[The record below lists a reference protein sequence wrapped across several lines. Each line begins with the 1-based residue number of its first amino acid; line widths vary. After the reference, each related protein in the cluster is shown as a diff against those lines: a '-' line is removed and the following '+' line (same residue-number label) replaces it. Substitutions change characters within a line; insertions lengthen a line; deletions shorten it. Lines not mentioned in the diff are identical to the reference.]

1 MRTPLAPRLVGGGS
15 GLCGPLDRDV
25 NNIFFLEMCF
35 DRKKRVEG
43 PPLRALLLRV
53 PGQWAPWHIEGVMNY
68 RIVAIPESVAE
79 SVRATRK
86 SPFARH
92 PTHTEVAR
100 GHGPCRLCLRTFR
113 VGLERRILFT
123 YDPFADIESLPLP
136 GPVFIHEAPCSRYRE
151 DGGFPDELRSHG
163 LTLNAYQRPRIL
175 RAQEYVTNG
184 EVEFV
189 VARLWERPDI
199 DYIHVRDT
207 EAGCYDFRIE
217 RTGVAPDL
225 SGGPKS
231 S

>member
-1 MRTPLAPRLVGGGS
+1 
-15 GLCGPLDRDV
+15 
-25 NNIFFLEMCF
+25 
-35 DRKKRVEG
+35 
-43 PPLRALLLRV
+43 
-53 PGQWAPWHIEGVMNY
+53 MNY
-68 RIVAIPESVAE
+68 RIVAIPESVAD
-79 SVRATRK
+79 SVRANRK

-92 PTHTEVAR
+92 PTHTEIAT

-136 GPVFIHEAPCSRYRE
+136 GPVFIHEAPCLRYGE

-184 EVEFV
+184 EVEPV
-189 VARLWERPDI
+189 IARLWERPDI

-207 EAGCYDFRIE
+207 EAGCYDSESSVPRRAGRFRATE
-217 RTGVAPDL
+217 VELVRAERRTGHLASSKNSFECVSWRERGTRL
-225 SGGPKS
+225 SATPATRC
-231 S
+231 